1 MRMNKRPNRHPAI
14 ASLMRYLA
22 PASERLPK
30 HARLRLALTA
40 ALDDGHWQ
48 PGDRLPTEIEL
59 TQLLPFSLGTVQKAI
74 RALVDEGRLRRVKG
88 RGTFATGARSGI
100 SQPFVHARFLDDSGQ
115 ALLPVHSKVVSRGRI
130 THLGPWSEPL
140 AQRGDNIA
148 RIERELR
155 VDREFL
161 VFSRFYVNSERFES
175 FTKKP
180 LAQLHSGNYKLMLA
194 HEYGLPP
201 IRFSQDLAL
210 TKLPGE
216 ICEHL
221 RVRPGTIGMT
231 LQVRAICRANDVIYF
246 HELFIPPN
254 SRKLKLP
261 DFVLPT
267 GR

>member
-1 MRMNKRPNRHPAI
+1 MQMNTSRLPAS
-14 ASLMRYLA
+14 ASLTRYLA

-30 HARLRLALTA
+30 HARLRHALTA

-59 TQLLPFSLGTVQKAI
+59 TELLPFSLGTVQKAI

-115 ALLPVHSKVVSRGRI
+115 ALLPVYPKVVSRGRI
-130 THLGPWSEPL
+130 MQLGPWSEPL
-140 AQRGDNIA
+140 AQKDDNIV

-155 VDREFL
+155 IDREFL
-161 VFSRFYVNSERFES
+161 VFSRFYINAERFES

-180 LAQLHSGNYKLMLA
+180 LAVLSSGNYKLMLA
-194 HEYGLPP
+194 HEYRLPP
-201 IRFSQDLAL
+201 IRFSQELTL
-210 TKLPGE
+210 TKLPAE
-216 ICEHL
+216 ICGHL
-221 RVRPGTIGMT
+221 RVRPGTTGAT
-231 LQVRAICRANDVIYF
+231 LHVRAICRAEDVIFF

-254 SRKLKLP
+254 HRKLKLH

-267 GR
+267 G